1 MDQETPSEDSA
12 KPTADNPNSVPAPEK
27 NTEDEKKV
35 IFDYMEELQNRLT
48 TKSSLRQEN
57 IKAAAN
63 RPEESYFSKLD
74 SSIKKNTAFIRKIK
88 NFTEAQKES
97 ILKDLETLNL
107 TKYVGEV
114 AAGLVEAK
122 LKMADVPSV
131 VSICSILHRKYAEF
145 AQLLLESWQK
155 ALPQKKDEKIANPSK
170 LRVDLRF
177 YADCVS
183 AGIWTP
189 KEALPL
195 LGSTLTT
202 LVAMDK
208 EEHQFAAVLLA
219 FAKFCGEDYA
229 GLIPSHIKELS
240 IRYDVTMPS
249 SDWLPAEKRANV
261 RNLLRDY
268 YQTLS
273 KHLIREHKD
282 LQDYDRQ
289 NRRILQTKGE
299 LSSERRDKREQLH
312 QAQVKLLNLTQ
323 QMADTLGEPMPELP
337 EEVLTKEDD
346 LLVLGSGNEPSLLE
360 GSASSSQ
367 MMEGC
372 WEYDD
377 VRQFYEQVPELRL
390 YMPGLHAQRAPSPVI
405 EETPAEE
412 AELDEKLEADKKETK
427 EEVVEDVQPPNLDDD
442 IEEGSNPPSNKILLD
457 SFLTSLPKCVNR
469 EMIDGAAVDFV
480 TSLNTRYNR
489 KRLVKCLYGVPRTRL
504 DLLPFYGRLVA
515 SLHPYV
521 PDVGTDLCQYLRQE
535 FRYLVRK
542 KDQINIESK
551 IKVVRY
557 IGELVKF
564 RIFSRHEALTC
575 LRTLL
580 LDFSHH
586 SIEMSCHL
594 LETCGR
600 FWLYHADTHQRIKI
614 YLEQLMRK
622 KNVQV
627 HDSRYVTMIENAYY
641 QVLPPEGSALG
652 VPIER
657 PPLHQ
662 YLRQLLYR
670 DLSKATLNKVLRQIR
685 KWPWNDKEL
694 SQYAIEC
701 LTAAWELPY
710 LNIRTLAGLV
720 AELDLFQAHV
730 RIQVVDAVLEDIR
743 LGMEMVLP
751 KFNQRRVSNIRYL
764 GELYNYQM
772 TDSGVLFKVLYS
784 LITFGVSLDP
794 NFASELDPPDH
805 LMRIRLAT
813 TLLDTSGVYFNSGSA
828 RKRLDYYLIY
838 LQQYYWYKKSL
849 DIWTEENRFPVDIDY
864 AIRDT
869 LTNLR
874 PKTKMFNSYDEAQ
887 KAVADLEKELLA
899 KLANVMPGL
908 GLKFPKAPEDDE
920 GRDLATINEE
930 EVAEPEEVDGNVEEE
945 WVDDEGDETRQNLDQ
960 DEPSDHQGTLSQSQQ
975 FSATQGDFTME
986 LETDAMP
993 TVRVAAK
1000 PCPEDED
1007 FMAAFDKMVAENLS
1021 ERCRDGSIKTQAD
1034 IPVPMHVKTSIKK
1047 KIFSSPGGELGGALA
1062 GLQEDG
1068 REEDN
1073 TIAFVLMTK
1082 KNNKPQFKSL
1092 AVPID
1097 SDMAFNLK
1105 SREQAEK
1112 AEKEHVKRLTLD
1124 MNERQE
1130 EEEHQ
1135 EQLGSVGAGKPV
1147 TVNLNRERKPKYHH
1161 PKGAPDADLIFGP
1174 KRVR

>member
-1 MDQETPSEDSA
+1 
-12 KPTADNPNSVPAPEK
+12 
-27 NTEDEKKV
+27 
-35 IFDYMEELQNRLT
+35 MEQELQIET
-48 TKSSLRQEN
+48 SSSAAVDPNEN

-63 RPEESYFSKLD
+63 RPEESYFSRLD
-74 SSIKKNTAFIRKIK
+74 SSIKKNTAFIRRIK
-88 NFTEAQKES
+88 NYTDAQKET
-97 ILKDLETLNL
+97 ILKDIETLNL

-131 VSICSILHRKYAEF
+131 VHICSVLHRKYAEF
-145 AQLLLESWQK
+145 APLLLESWQK
-155 ALPQKKDEKIANPSK
+155 TLPQKRDEKVSNPSK

-183 AGIWTP
+183 VGIWTP
-189 KEALPL
+189 KEGLPL

-208 EEHQFAAVLLA
+208 EEHQFAAVFLA
-219 FAKFCGEDYA
+219 FSKFCGEDYA
-229 GLIPSHIKELS
+229 GLVPSHIKKLGAKYAVS
-240 IRYDVTMPS
+240 MPS
-249 SDWLPAEKRANV
+249 CDWLPTEKRANV
-261 RNLLRDY
+261 KNLLRDY
-268 YQTLS
+268 HQTLS
-273 KHLIREHKD
+273 KHLVREHKD
-282 LQDYDRQ
+282 VQDYDRQ

-299 LSSERRDKREQLH
+299 LSSERRDKREQLY
-312 QAQVKLLNLTQ
+312 QAQVKLFNLTQ

-337 EEVLTKEDD
+337 EEVLTREDD
-346 LLVLGSGNEPSLLE
+346 LLVLGSGNEPNVPE
-360 GSASSSQ
+360 GASANSQ

-390 YMPGLHAQRAPSPVI
+390 YMPGLHVQRAPSPVL

-412 AELDEKLEADKKETK
+412 AELDEKLEDDKKEVK
-427 EEVVEDVQPPNLDDD
+427 EEPVEDLQLPNIDED
-442 IEEGSNPPSNKILLD
+442 IEEGSNPPSNKVLLD
-457 SFLTSLPKCVNR
+457 NYITSLPKCVNR
-469 EMIDGAAVDFV
+469 EMIDAAAVDFV

-489 KRLVKCLYGVPRTRL
+489 KRLVKCLYSAPRTRL

-521 PDVGTDLCQYLRQE
+521 PDVGTDLSQYLRQE

-586 SIEMSCHL
+586 SIEMACHL
-594 LETCGR
+594 LESCGR
-600 FWLYHADTHQRIKI
+600 FWLYHADTHQRTKI
-614 YLEQLMRK
+614 YLEQMMRK

-627 HDSRYVTMIENAYY
+627 HDTRYVTMIENAYY
-641 QVLPPEGSALG
+641 QVLPPEGSTLG

-657 PPLHQ
+657 PVLHQ
-662 YLRQLLYR
+662 YIRALLYR
-670 DLSKATLNKVLRQIR
+670 DLSKPTVSKVLRQLR
-685 KWPWNDKEL
+685 KWAWDDKEL

-701 LTAAWELPY
+701 LAASWELPY
-710 LNIRTLAGLV
+710 LHIRTLAGLV

-730 RIQVVDAVLEDIR
+730 RVQVVDTVLEDIR

-751 KFNQRRVSNIRYL
+751 KFNQRRVSSIRYL

-772 TDSGVLFKVLYS
+772 TDSGVVFKVLYS

-794 NFASELDPPDH
+794 AAVSELDPPDH

-813 TLLDTSGVYFNSGSA
+813 TLLDTSGMYFNSGSA

-849 DIWTEENRFPVDIDY
+849 DVWTEDNRFPVDLDY
-864 AIRDT
+864 AVRDT

-874 PKTKMFNSYDEAQ
+874 PKTKMLNSYEEAQ
-887 KAVADLEKELLA
+887 NTVADLEKELLA

-908 GLKFPKAPEDDE
+908 GLKLLPTGEE
-920 GRDLATINEE
+920 RDLGTINEE
-930 EVAEPEEVDGNVEEE
+930 DGGEQEETDGNLEEDWGE
-945 WVDDEGDETRQNLDQ
+945 EYADETRENLD

-975 FSATQGDFTME
+975 YSATQGEDYTME
-986 LETDAMP
+986 LETDATP
-993 TVRVAAK
+993 TVRVGPK

-1007 FMAAFDKMVAENLS
+1007 FMAAFDKMVADNLS
-1021 ERCRDGSIKTQAD
+1021 ERSRESAVKTHAD
-1034 IPVPMHVKTSIKK
+1034 IPVPMHAKTAIKK
-1047 KIFSSPGGELGGALA
+1047 RVFSAPGGELGGALA
-1062 GLQEDG
+1062 GLQEG
-1068 REEDN
+1068 HEGDN

-1097 SDMAFNLK
+1097 SDLAFNLK

-1135 EQLGSVGAGKPV
+1135 EQLCVGAGKPV